1 MWKYR
6 TFLRSIHS
14 KSLVKLLSAVR
25 WADVKMVK
33 QVYGLLELWGPL
45 PPLDALEVRNAPHHT
60 HDTQHTHDPRLI
72 IFGSMTASGRQVC
85 GRQRPIG
92 KCDHALKHYYHT

>member
-45 PPLDALEVRNAPHHT
+45 PPLDALEVRNT
-60 HDTQHTHDPRLI
+60 TQHTTRTTHSTRTTRDSSFSVL
-72 IFGSMTASGRQVC
+72 
-85 GRQRPIG
+85 
-92 KCDHALKHYYHT
+92 